1 MTKLTKP
8 ISRETLG
15 QYRST
20 LRQDHH
26 RNAICR
32 LRFFVGLPIKECRI
46 HAVGHRRDADAEKN
60 IREGLPLVPLRLVDG
75 CDPVK
80 SRAAGGGPRP
90 LPHAAHR

>member
-1 MTKLTKP
+1 MSKVKKLG
-8 ISRETLG
+8 REAFLE
-15 QYRST
+15 
-20 LRQDHH
+20 
-26 RNAICR
+26 ICR
-32 LRFFVGLPIKECRI
+32 DDRFPVIFLGLPIKECRI